1 MSEQRPSETRVECE
15 PVKPSLSRIGLVAYC
30 ALPPNHCFVRV
41 PNEPGRWV
49 MVHRC
54 VVDCECSYCSATF
67 GEPCRRGKH
76 YGVGT
81 HTARR
86 IAHSMV
92 RWRQRNEGGPT
103 QHKPRISLTDIQEA
117 DRVIA

>member
-1 MSEQRPSETRVECE
+1 MSDLTPDGQVQCE
-15 PVKPSLSRIGLVAYC
+15 PVHPSMSRIGLVAYC
-30 ALPPNHCFVRV
+30 ALPPNLVFVRV

-54 VVDCECSYCSATF
+54 VVDLECSYCKATF
-67 GEPCRRGKH
+67 GEPCKRGNN

-86 IAHSMV
+86 IGHSFI
-92 RWRQRNEGGPT
+92 RKQARNHGGFP
-103 QHKPRISLTDIQEA
+103 QHKPRIALSDIQEA
-117 DRVIA
+117 DRVI